1 MKLWGAGSLEIDLKS
16 NMNSLSK
23 KLSNAI
29 LGLAVADAVGVPYEF
44 LPRED
49 IARNPA
55 TNMTEYGTHHQLKG
69 TWSDDTSMTLALID
83 ALTKSGEEIDYKLIA
98 DNFVDWMQNAVF
110 TAYNEVF
117 DIGGTCFRAIRR
129 HIENPDLPAWECG
142 EKSEHACGNGGLM
155 RILPLAFRLVCKYG
169 ENFINVP
176 QAREEICRVTAI
188 THANAC
194 CALANLIYV
203 TFAGQLI
210 SGQNKKTS
218 WDYAMEKIGSVIA
231 ADPWLKTA
239 KHSFSRLLSDG
250 FLQTPRE
257 ELSSS
262 GYVVHTLESA
272 VWCFMNTQD
281 YRSCVLAAVNLGED
295 TDTTAA
301 VAGGLAGL
309 YYRDSEKFGIPQSWV
324 GALAKR
330 EEICRMCEAFEA
342 LFLCALADPS
352 HF

>member
-1 MKLWGAGSLEIDLKS
+1 MPDI
-16 NMNSLSK
+16 MNRHQK
-23 KLSNAI
+23 KIQNAI

-44 LPRED
+44 LDRED
-49 IARNPA
+49 IEREPA
-55 TNMTEYGTHHQLKG
+55 VDMTEYGTHNQPKG

-83 ALTKSGEEIDYKLIA
+83 ALTKGEEEIDYKRIA
-98 DNFVDWMQNAVF
+98 DNFADWVQHAAF
-110 TAYNEVF
+110 TAHNEVF

-142 EKSEHACGNGGLM
+142 EKSEQACGNGALM
-155 RILPLAFRLVCKYG
+155 RILPLAFWLLCKYG
-169 ENFINVP
+169 EAFLEVP
-176 QAREEICRVTAI
+176 QAREEIYRVTAI

-194 CALANLIYV
+194 CALANLIYL

-210 SGQNKKTS
+210 SGQEKKTA
-218 WDYAMEKIGSVIA
+218 WDRTLEKIPAVIA

-250 FLQTPRE
+250 FLQTPME
-257 ELSSS
+257 SLSGS

-272 VWCFMNTQD
+272 VWCFMNTQA

-309 YYRDSEKFGIPQSWV
+309 YYGDGSIPPQWLE
-324 GALAKR
+324 ALAKR
-330 EEICRMCEAFEA
+330 EEILVLVDKYFSS
-342 LFLCALADPS
+342 L
-352 HF
+352 